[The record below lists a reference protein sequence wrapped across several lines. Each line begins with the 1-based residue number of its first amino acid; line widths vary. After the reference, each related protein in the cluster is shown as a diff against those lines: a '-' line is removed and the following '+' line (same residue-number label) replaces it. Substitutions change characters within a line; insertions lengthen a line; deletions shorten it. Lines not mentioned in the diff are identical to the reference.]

1 MKKIYALLSMMGLFL
16 MQSNAQ
22 ITVTRNDFGSIG
34 DVIYYGTDST
44 LTGLSV
50 GASGANKTWN
60 FTTVVFPDTYDTAT
74 FKDPLT
80 IPGAPAEANIAL
92 DEGMIGASF
101 FNIDSNS
108 VKTIL
113 PLSDFGINNQQLTI
127 TNFPLNYGDVIKDS
141 SFTKTQGVQEDY
153 GFSGLPYDSIRITI
167 DVHTTSTVDGWGSL
181 VVPSGTNNVL
191 RVRNVTNV
199 DVTLEG
205 KILLFW
211 TTIPVNMDRNQ
222 ILYAWYGNNKK
233 YALAEA
239 QLDTNGAITSFRYQV
254 DSVPKKPTT
263 GLAKANKSNLSI
275 AAYPNPAD
283 EQITFNTNAS
293 IEKLDIMDIT
303 GQLVATS
310 MMNNRTTTVSTQEM
324 PAGIYIAR
332 VQDIDGSYSMV
343 KFVVQH

>member
-1 MKKIYALLSMMGLFL
+1 

-22 ITVTRNDFGSIG
+22 ITVTRADFGTIG

-50 GASGANKTWN
+50 GTSGANKTWN
-60 FTTVVFPDTYDTAT
+60 FTTGVVPDTYDTAT

-101 FNIDSNS
+101 FNIDNNS

-141 SFTKTQGVQEDY
+141 SFTKTQGVPEDY

-167 DVHTTSTVDGWGSL
+167 DIHTTSTVDGWGSL

-239 QLDTNGAITSFRYQV
+239 QLDTNGVITSFRYQV
-254 DSVPKKPTT
+254 DSIPKKPTT
-263 GLAKANKSNLSI
+263 GLVQAFKPTLTL

-283 EQITFNTNAS
+283 EQITFNTDATTGR
-293 IEKLDIMDIT
+293 IDLMDIT
-303 GQLVATS
+303 GQIVATS
-310 MMNNRTTTVSTQEM
+310 TLNNQTTTVSTQGM

-332 VQDIDGSYSMV
+332 VSGNDGSYAIA